1 MVTHKEPLS
10 AGGYVFPVSGGGLP
24 SVCVRVDLYSK
35 NCIQSVDPLGG
46 KIGQNQQ
53 IDRKNLC
60 MLLIYFSVQKN
71 TITFMIQG
79 KTLQFSHCTVSEFQ
93 FPLPP
98 QSCRDGKFSLVLS
111 HQILSKKNIP

>member
-60 MLLIYFSVQKN
+60 MLLIYFFFCAKKYNYFHDSGKN
-71 TITFMIQG
+71 LTI
-79 KTLQFSHCTVSEFQ
+79 L
-93 FPLPP
+93 PLH
-98 QSCRDGKFSLVLS
+98 S
-111 HQILSKKNIP
+111 I

>member
-24 SVCVRVDLYSK
+24 SVCVCVDLYSK

-60 MLLIYFSVQKN
+60 MLLIYFFFLCKK
-71 TITFMIQG
+71 IQ
-79 KTLQFSHCTVSEFQ
+79 L
-93 FPLPP
+93 
-98 QSCRDGKFSLVLS
+98 LS
-111 HQILSKKNIP
+111 